1 MIQKTMVPLSIIAVA
16 IAISGFILGTTVS
29 AQSQITFPVAELGNC
44 TNKESCKLYCDKSEN
59 MSACITFAKK
69 NGLMDDSEIKAA
81 ENILKNGGP
90 GGCKSRRECESFCES
105 VENIDQCV
113 SFAEKHNLMPQG
125 ELEEAR
131 KIQAALKRGVKM
143 PPCKNKKDCDAYCG
157 APENMEICMNFAV
170 EAGFMS
176 PVEKEDAEKM
186 LQALKKGVKPPPCR
200 GKKECE
206 EFCSQDSN
214 LEQCVSFAEAAG
226 FMSPE
231 QAARSRK
238 TGGKGPGGCKGAECE
253 TFCNDPKNEEICYQ
267 YSVDNDLLP
276 EADRERM
283 REGGRK
289 GTEMLQQAPP
299 EVVSC
304 IKSKIGDAEYEKM
317 MSGKPSRQQGDPFRV
332 CFDEYMSKNKDMKRE
347 DQREGQ
353 GDDRRQGMPPRMEGD
368 MERYRPEGVPPPE
381 AYRTPPDG
389 MMRPPEDS
397 PYRSGSSEMMPPRED
412 SQFSPPPTSEMQPP
426 SSEPAPPPPAPE
438 RESALQARL
447 SEYLTATVF
456 NANSVI
462 IRHIKTRE

>member
-1 MIQKTMVPLSIIAVA
+1 MIKETIAPFSIIAAA
-16 IAISGFILGTTVS
+16 IAISIFLLATAVS

-44 TNKESCKLYCDKSEN
+44 ADKESCKAYCDKSEN
-59 MSACITFAKK
+59 MSACISFAKK

-90 GGCKSRRECESFCES
+90 GGCKNRRECESFCES

-113 SFAEKHNLMPQG
+113 SFAEKHNLMPAG

-143 PPCKNKKDCDAYCG
+143 PPCKNKKDCEAYCG
-157 APENMEICMNFAV
+157 RPENMEMCMSFAI
-170 EAGFMS
+170 EAGFIS
-176 PVEKEDAEKM
+176 PEEKEEAEKM
-186 LQALKKGVKPPPCR
+186 LQAIKKGVKPPPCR
-200 GKKECE
+200 GKRECE

-226 FMSPE
+226 FMSSE

-238 TGGKGPGGCKGAECE
+238 TGGRGPGGCKGAECE

-267 YSVDNDLLP
+267 YSVDNDLMP
-276 EADRERM
+276 EADKERM

-332 CFDEYMSKNKDMKRE
+332 CLDEYMSKNKDRGRE
-347 DQREGQ
+347 EQQNGPREGQ
-353 GDDRRQGMPPRMEGD
+353 GEDRRQGMPPRMEGD
-368 MERYRPEGVPPPE
+368 MERYRPE
-381 AYRTPPDG
+381 G

-426 SSEPAPPPPAPE
+426 PSSEPVPPPPAPE
-438 RESALQARL
+438 RESAPQARL

-462 IRHIKTRE
+462 IKLIKTRE